1 MYSLM
6 YFQPCIINSWR
17 EMQHGLQ
24 STQHILKL
32 QDSFCTSKHPI
43 RLRASESNGAVTE
56 GIAAKTERATLTS
69 EATPHHVTIQIY
81 MMSIAKCP

>member
-1 MYSLM
+1 
-6 YFQPCIINSWR
+6 
-17 EMQHGLQ
+17 MQHGLQ

-43 RLRASESNGAVTE
+43 GLRASLSGAESNRAVTE

-69 EATPHHVTIQIY
+69 EATSDHVTIQIY